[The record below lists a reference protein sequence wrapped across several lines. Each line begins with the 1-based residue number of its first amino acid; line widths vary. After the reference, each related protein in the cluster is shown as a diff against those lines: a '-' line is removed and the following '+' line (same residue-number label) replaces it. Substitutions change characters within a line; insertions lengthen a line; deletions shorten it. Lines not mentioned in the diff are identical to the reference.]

1 MTAPVKVRNVVLGEG
16 RPKICVP
23 IVAKDDKEL
32 IEAANELLHLPA
44 DLVEWRADWYEKVSG
59 LQEAEEAVSEGLTVL
74 RQILGDRM
82 PIIFTVRTR
91 GEGGAA
97 SFPQEAYLSLIQ
109 TAIAG
114 GQADL
119 VDVEFFAGQQVTD
132 TLIGRAHSQGIKVI
146 LSSHDFTKTPPL
158 EEMTARLAAMEERG
172 GDILK
177 LAVTPWS
184 PEDVLALLQA
194 TVKMRNNLS
203 GRPLITMSMG
213 GTGIISRLAGETF
226 GSCMTFGCSQTASA
240 PGQMDAREL
249 SQILEIVHR
258 TMTER

>member
-114 GQADL
+114 GP
-119 VDVEFFAGQQVTD
+119 G
-132 TLIGRAHSQGIKVI
+132 GR
-146 LSSHDFTKTPPL
+146 
-158 EEMTARLAAMEERG
+158 
-172 GDILK
+172 
-177 LAVTPWS
+177 
-184 PEDVLALLQA
+184 
-194 TVKMRNNLS
+194 
-203 GRPLITMSMG
+203 
-213 GTGIISRLAGETF
+213 
-226 GSCMTFGCSQTASA
+226 
-240 PGQMDAREL
+240 
-249 SQILEIVHR
+249 
-258 TMTER
+258 